1 MKNDFPPGDRRGRNA
16 FPLPTRALKMRDQ
29 FRPETVDKAL
39 SKVDA
44 QCDKL
49 ARISVDD
56 PKRADNERL
65 LDVLIENAQ
74 LAMTAHMLALD
85 EALNAPLGN

>member
-1 MKNDFPPGDRRGRNA
+1 MTEFPSKDRRGRIA

-29 FRPETVDKAL
+29 FKPESVDKAL

-44 QCDKL
+44 QRYKL
-49 ARISVDD
+49 AKISVDD

-85 EALNAPLGN
+85 EALNAPPGN